1 MALPTAALRKASTR
15 DEPLCH
21 SRAPSMGT
29 HLHIFT
35 HLHTRAGVVFR
46 NSKWKSLA
54 STKATWTAVVNALCR
69 ANTRQRWHRCGNLR
83 EAHQQKHQLTAGTL
97 CAITQEHYHWGR
109 QVQPPNVSPNRQD
122 VLNKIPCY
130 GCAAEEICN
139 LIKWLVTMQ
148 KVSLLY
154 TRFWICYDAFMQ
166 ENKSCTSNRNYSCH
180 LQFNSVNH
188 FLLI

>member
-69 ANTRQRWHRCGNLR
+69 VNTRQRWHRCGNLR
-83 EAHQQKHQLTAGTL
+83 EAHQQKRQLTAGTL

-122 VLNKIPCY
+122 VLNKTPCY
-130 GCAAEEICN
+130 SCAYNILVAITGISLRSVCV
-139 LIKWLVTMQ
+139 LLLVRCFWYLSPGYLQVYFSTPIIKL
-148 KVSLLY
+148 
-154 TRFWICYDAFMQ
+154 
-166 ENKSCTSNRNYSCH
+166 
-180 LQFNSVNH
+180 
-188 FLLI
+188 